1 MGRLAPWGHAL
12 KIPLLSGASISL
24 NWAQMVQNRP
34 ANGSKLGVIK
44 MRKMVKRE
52 GVSAPK
58 PCGREVRLG
67 PHLCPSEDLAK
78 RLEKRK
84 KKLELPATPRHLV

>member
-12 KIPLLSGASISL
+12 KVPLLSEASIL
-24 NWAQMVQNRP
+24 PNQTQTVQNRP
-34 ANGSKLGVIK
+34 RRGSRLWVLK
-44 MRKMVKRE
+44 MQKTEKRE

-67 PHLCPSEDLAK
+67 PHLCPSEDLVK
-78 RLEKRK
+78 WPEKRK
-84 KKLELPATPRHLV
+84 KKLEPPATPRHPA